1 MIKLKNNIRCL
12 VTGGNGF
19 LGSHLINQL
28 KKKKI
33 KIYITNSKQNDLRDF
48 NQVEKIFKKFKPK
61 IVFNLAAK
69 VGGIL
74 DNKNKPADYFFDNI
88 QIISNTFEL
97 SKIYKVKKL
106 LMLVQDV
113 DIH

>member
-1 MIKLKNNIRCL
+1 MFSYRWEWIS
-12 VTGGNGF
+12 
-19 LGSHLINQL
+19 GSHLINEL

-33 KIYITNSKQNDLRDF
+33 KIYTTSSKQNDLRDF
-48 NQVEKIFKKFKPK
+48 NQVEKIFKKIKPQ

-97 SKIYKVKKL
+97 AKIYKVKKIINVGAGCGYP
-106 LMLVQDV
+106 LMQRSP
-113 DIH
+113 